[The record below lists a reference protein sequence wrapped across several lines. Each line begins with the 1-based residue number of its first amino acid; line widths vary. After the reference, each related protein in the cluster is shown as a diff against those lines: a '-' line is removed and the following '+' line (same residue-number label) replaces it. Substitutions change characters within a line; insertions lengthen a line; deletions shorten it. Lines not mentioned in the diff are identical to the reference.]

1 MKVSTVRNL
10 RALLTSKQVTFTGD
24 QLVGLVEII
33 QELQTEEAAAIRR
46 ESAPPVELDG
56 GELEP
61 VDHTPSQ
68 EEIDAGY
75 EESKRKGNK

>member
-10 RALLTSKQVTFTGD
+10 RALLTSKQVSFTGD

-33 QELQTEEAAAIRR
+33 QELQNEEAAGIRR
-46 ESAPPVELDG
+46 ESAPPVQLDG

-61 VDHTPSQ
+61 VDHTPEPQ
-68 EEIDAGY
+68 DVDAGY
-75 EESKRKGNK
+75 EEWKRQGRK